1 MNQKQ
6 FCKRLM
12 LWVGLAAALIALAIG
27 LCFGRVVEET
37 LFKEIAK
44 WVVMSGLVIGIIEA
58 FIYLAVGPLLW
69 HFWYKRR
76 HGDQKG

>member
-1 MNQKQ
+1 MNQEQ

-12 LWVGLAAALIALAIG
+12 LWAGAVLALIALVIG

-37 LFKEIAK
+37 LFKEVAK
-44 WVVMSGLVIGIIEA
+44 WVVMSGAVIVIIEA
-58 FIYLAVGPLLW
+58 FIYVAVGPLLW

-76 HGDQKG
+76 K